1 MKHIEKLPEPDFF
14 INWKENFRH
23 SNGREPTYKD
33 FMGTDEWHNLR
44 NILLNEQGFICCY
57 CMKSVGDWDEDA
69 NDWDSHIEHFIP
81 RNIGNVQ
88 PHSYRAQNVQ
98 LNYDNLF
105 ISCNGKR
112 CCKDHCGHYKKSE
125 DSPMILSPT
134 NPDVEEA
141 FKYNPLDGEIIG
153 TSAEAMTSARVL
165 NLNTLELKRH
175 RRTAIY
181 YSELFDDD
189 FEEKREQLIEF
200 YSSRNEAGAYIPFC
214 MAIVSVMKEWA
225 V

>member
-1 MKHIEKLPEPDFF
+1 
-14 INWKENFRH
+14 
-23 SNGREPTYKD
+23 
-33 FMGTDEWHNLR
+33 
-44 NILLNEQGFICCY
+44 
-57 CMKSVGDWDEDA
+57 
-69 NDWDSHIEHFIP
+69 
-81 RNIGNVQ
+81 
-88 PHSYRAQNVQ
+88 
-98 LNYDNLF
+98 
-105 ISCNGKR
+105 
-112 CCKDHCGHYKKSE
+112 
-125 DSPMILSPT
+125 MILSPT

-175 RRTAIY
+175 PRTAIY
-181 YSELFDDD
+181 YSELFDED